1 MTHLA
6 GILNVVGLGANMVG
20 VVVLFFFGFPQ
31 PTHDEGVGL
40 GLQDATRLANGMTV
54 AEHNASIRRR
64 RVFYKICSTVG
75 LGLLFVG
82 FLLQLPAAIWAI
94 A

>member
-6 GILNVVGLGANMVG
+6 GILNVFGLGAKMVG

-40 GLQDATRLANGMTV
+40 ALQDATPLPNGKTV
-54 AEHNASIRRR
+54 AEHNASVRRR
-64 RVFYKICSTVG
+64 RVLYRVCSTVG
-75 LGLLFVG
+75 LALLFVG
-82 FLLQLPAAIWAI
+82 FVLQLPAAILAI